1 MSEAVIR
8 FHIADG
14 VIVAVTETIDG
25 THGPVLANPRDI
37 EDAVARVASTPVGGK
52 ENGNEE
58 K

>member
-1 MSEAVIR
+1 MSDTVIR

-25 THGPVLANPRDI
+25 THGPVLAKRRDI
-37 EDAVARVASTPVGGK
+37 EEAVARVVNTPVGGK
-52 ENGNEE
+52 ENSNEE